1 MRRSERQITDRDAI
15 DTIIRR
21 CNVCRLGMSDNGQPY
36 IVPLSF
42 GYDGYCI
49 YVHAALAGRKAD
61 ILKQNNRVCFEF
73 DRLLEVT
80 TADQACNWSMK
91 YESVI
96 GFGVAEMLED
106 GDAKMAAF
114 RCIMKQYSDGDW
126 TFTGQ
131 AMNSTAVYCI
141 RIEEITGKARY

>member
-1 MRRSERQITDRDAI
+1 MRRKDRQITDREAI

-21 CNVCRLGMSDNGQPY
+21 SRVCRLGMCDNGQPY

-42 GYDGYCI
+42 GYDGDFL
-49 YVHAALAGRKAD
+49 YVHVALEGRKVD
-61 ILKQNNRVCFEF
+61 ILQRNNRICFEF
-73 DRLLEVT
+73 DRLEEVT
-80 TADQACNWSMK
+80 SADQACNWSMR

-106 GDAKMAAF
+106 VDAKMAALN
-114 RCIMKQYSDGDW
+114 CIMRQYSDTDW

-131 AMNSTAVYCI
+131 AVSATSVYRI
-141 RIEEITGKARY
+141 RIEEITGKARC

>member
-1 MRRSERQITDRDAI
+1 MRRKDRQITDREAI

-21 CNVCRLGMSDNGQPY
+21 SSVCRLGLCDDGQPY

-42 GYDGYCI
+42 GYDGVFL
-49 YVHAALAGRKAD
+49 YVHAALEGRKVD
-61 ILKQNNRVCFEF
+61 ILQRNNRICFEF
-73 DRLLEVT
+73 DRLEEVT
-80 TADQACNWSMK
+80 SADQACNWSMR

-106 GDAKMAAF
+106 VDAKMAALN
-114 RCIMKQYSDGDW
+114 CIMRQYSDTDW

-131 AMNSTAVYCI
+131 AVSATSVYRI
-141 RIEEITGKARY
+141 RIEEITGKARC

>member
-1 MRRSERQITDRDAI
+1 MRRSDRQITDRNAI
-15 DTIIRR
+15 DGIIMQ
-21 CNVCRLGMSDNGQPY
+21 CTVCRLGMSDNGQPY

-42 GYDGYCI
+42 GYDGRFL
-49 YVHAALAGRKAD
+49 YVHAALAGRKVD

-96 GFGVAEMLED
+96 GFGVAEMVED
-106 GDAKMAAF
+106 ADVKTAALN
-114 RCIMKQYSDGDW
+114 CIMRQYSSGDW
-126 TFTGQ
+126 TFTEQ
-131 AMNSTAVYCI
+131 ALSSTAVYRI
-141 RIEEITGKARY
+141 SIEEISGKARS